1 MRTITVP
8 NLSKTTPIEPM
19 LEHAIRLRA
28 YELYAERGR
37 AEGRA
42 LDDWLTAEAELLYGH
57 STSDSNG

>member
-1 MRTITVP
+1 
-8 NLSKTTPIEPM
+8 M

-42 LDDWLTAEAELLYGH
+42 LDDWLTRKPSFCMVTLRQIPTVDVLL
-57 STSDSNG
+57 